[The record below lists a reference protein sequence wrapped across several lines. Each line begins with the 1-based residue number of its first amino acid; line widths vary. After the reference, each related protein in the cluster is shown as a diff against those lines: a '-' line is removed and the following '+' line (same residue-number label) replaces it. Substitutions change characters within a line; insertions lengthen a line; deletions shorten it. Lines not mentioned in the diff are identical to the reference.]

1 MGFAV
6 DNLGFLRY
14 PGTAENISDHRGAGD
29 VPGKVQTLCQTQVKS
44 LRSLFLGSLFRM
56 ERKRFGKFCIEAFHG
71 HTDELPGDR
80 APFLRERQPVDTTV
94 HRFTGK
100 G

>member
-6 DNLGFLRY
+6 NDLGFLRY
-14 PGTAENISDHRGAGD
+14 PGTAEDIGDHRGTGD
-29 VPGKVQTLCQTQVKS
+29 VPVKCQALRQAQVKS
-44 LRSLFLGSLFRM
+44 LRSLFFGSLFRM
-56 ERKRFGKFCIEAFHG
+56 EGKRFGKFRIETFHG
-71 HTDELPGDR
+71 HTDELLGDR

-100 G
+100 S